1 MASAVISFVVRPRVK
16 VMTRLQN
23 GAAAAVLC
31 EGEGGGELYN
41 FTKLQSTAGDS
52 GVIVS
57 GGRLIT
63 TGTFHTSVSN
73 FGRNHCITRVKCREG
88 EGDKR
93 RM

>member
-41 FTKLQSTAGDS
+41 FTKLQSTAW
-52 GVIVS
+52 
-57 GGRLIT
+57 
-63 TGTFHTSVSN
+63 
-73 FGRNHCITRVKCREG
+73 
-88 EGDKR
+88 
-93 RM
+93 